1 MPGPYTTTTRSPLR
15 GEENERRD
23 MLVIH
28 TILMFVLAVVMQCAF
43 ADGRSF
49 PKPALPSDAGIRQ
62 ILVDRIDLQHQSVGI
77 VVGVIG
83 PGERRMIAYGHLEKG
98 DTRPLNGDT
107 IFEIGS
113 ETKVFT
119 SLLLADMVQR
129 GEVALGDPVA
139 KYLPPGTKM
148 PERNGRSITLVDLAT
163 HTSGLPRLPANMSP
177 KDPANPYADYSVEQL
192 YQFLAGY
199 QLTRDIGSQYEYSN
213 LGGGLLGHV
222 LALRAGT
229 SYETL
234 VESRICTPLGMT
246 STRITLTPEMKA
258 RLAAGHDVSL
268 DTVGNWDLPTLAGAG
283 ALRSTANDMLT
294 FIATNL
300 GYTKSPLESAMAL
313 MLKERRPTGQQGLEM
328 ALGWHIFTTGGKEI
342 IWHNGGTG
350 GYRSFMGFD
359 PKTRLGVVLLSNAA
373 TSEGM
378 DDIGR
383 HLLDPSVPLLTPP
396 KEHKQVTV
404 DPKLFDGYV
413 GRYQLA
419 PNFII
424 TITRDGDHLFEQA
437 TGQPKFEIYPEGDR
451 DYFLKVVDA
460 QITLVIDSQGHATQL
475 ILHQNGRDAHGSRVE
490 GDAPPPKEHKQIVV
504 APKVFDGYDQLAP
517 NFILTITRE
526 GDHFFEQATG
536 QPKAEIFA
544 ESDHDYFLKIVDAQI
559 TFVTDSIG
567 QATELILHQGG
578 LNQHAKRIE

>member
-1 MPGPYTTTTRSPLR
+1 MIIR
-15 GEENERRD
+15 
-23 MLVIH
+23 
-28 TILMFVLAVVMQCAF
+28 TIPIFVLAVITQFAF
-43 ADGRSF
+43 ADGRSV
-49 PKPALPSDAGIRQ
+49 PKPAVPSDADIRQ

-83 PGERRMIAYGHLEKG
+83 PEGRRVIAYGHLEKG
-98 DTRPLNGDT
+98 DPRPLNGDT
-107 IFEIGS
+107 VFEIGS

-163 HTSGLPRLPANMSP
+163 HTSGLPRLPDNMSP

-192 YQFLAGY
+192 YQFLSGY
-199 QLTRDIGSQYEYSN
+199 RLIRDIGSQYEYSN
-213 LGGGLLGHV
+213 LGGGLLAHV
-222 LALRAGT
+222 LALRAGS
-229 SYETL
+229 SYESL
-234 VESRICTPLGMT
+234 VESRICTPLGMN

-258 RLAAGHDVSL
+258 RLAAGHDATL
-268 DTVGNWDLPTLAGAG
+268 DTVENWDLPTLAGAG

-294 FIATNL
+294 FIAANL
-300 GYTKSPLESAMAL
+300 DYTKSPLAPAMAA
-313 MLKERRPTGQQGLEM
+313 MLKERRPTGQPGLEM

-350 GYRSFMGFD
+350 GYRSYMGFD
-359 PKTRLGVVLLSNAA
+359 PKARVGVVLLSNAE
-373 TSEGM
+373 TSAGV

-383 HLLDPSVPLLTPP
+383 HLLDPSVPLLTPQ
-396 KEHKQVTV
+396 KEHKQVKV

-419 PNFII
+419 PNFDI
-424 TITRDGDHLFEQA
+424 TITKDGDHLFEQA
-437 TGQPKFEIYPEGDR
+437 TGQPKFEIFAEGDR
-451 DYFLKVVDA
+451 EYFLKVVDA
-460 QITLVIDSQGHATQL
+460 QITFVTDSKGHATEL
-475 ILHQNGRDAHGSRVE
+475 ILHQNGRDAHGNRVE

-504 APKVFDGYDQLAP
+504 APKVFDGYVGRYQLAP
-517 NFILTITRE
+517 SFILTITRE

-536 QPKAEIFA
+536 QGKAEIFA

-567 QATELILHQGG
+567 HATELILHQGG
-578 LNQHAKRIE
+578 LDQHAKRIE